1 MSRVAAIDC
10 GTNSIRLLIAD
21 IDGDNF
27 REVVREMEIVRLG
40 EGVDKNRAF
49 DPAAIERT
57 LEATRKFAEII
68 ASKGVEKIR
77 FCATSATR
85 DARNRQIFIDGVR
98 EILGIEPEV
107 IPGAE
112 EAALSFMGAT
122 KEMKG
127 IGGPFLVVDIGG
139 GSTEFVF
146 GTEKV
151 ESAKSVNIGCVR
163 MTERHL
169 KKQPP
174 EARTVAAAIED
185 IDAAIADAAR
195 SVPLKKATTLIA
207 VAGTATTVAAA
218 ALGLTQYDRYSIH
231 LSRIPAQKVFG
242 LAQQLALMSRDQIA
256 ALGYMHP
263 GRVDVITSGAL
274 ILSRVMLATGATQFV
289 ASESDILDGIAWGL
303 TTVIEP
309 LPEVIEEELEEVVE
323 GIDEGAEDVFDE
335 MTQELDED

>member
-40 EGVDKNRAF
+40 QGVDKHKAF
-49 DPAAIERT
+49 DPEAIERT
-57 LEATRKFAEII
+57 LAATRKFAEII

-85 DARNRQIFIDGVR
+85 DARNRDLFIDGVR

-107 IPGAE
+107 IPGTE

-122 KEMKG
+122 KELKG

-146 GTEKV
+146 GTDHV
-151 ESAKSVNIGCVR
+151 DAAKSVNIGCVR
-163 MTERHL
+163 MSERHL

-174 EARTVAAAIED
+174 EARSVAAAIED

-195 SVPLKKATTLIA
+195 SVPIKKAATLIA

-218 ALGLTQYDRYSIH
+218 ALGLTEYDRYSIH

-242 LAQQLALMSRDQIA
+242 IAQQLSLMSREEIA

-274 ILSRVMLATGATQFV
+274 VLSRVMIATGATEFV

-303 TTVIEP
+303 LAPIVNVAEP
-309 LPEVIEEELEEVVE
+309 VEEPDTDIDNEEESELEDHEE
-323 GIDEGAEDVFDE
+323 I
-335 MTQELDED
+335 